1 MSAVIRGHRNTI
13 LWVIAA
19 CKSSVCPLALV
30 ISLLISSNH
39 AGPPASRRLTPI
51 PPPHYLE
58 VRNFL
63 ETRCKQFSELQI
75 KALTRTILNE
85 AKRSGIEPV
94 LILGLIHVESSGNPM
109 AVSSVGALGLMQL
122 RPATAEAMATERAI
136 PWEGPESLFDPNL
149 NVILGVHYLDRMIDR
164 FGDVDTALAAYNWG
178 PTRIARV
185 IRSGRSVPAGYT
197 KSVYRAYS
205 ALI

>member
-1 MSAVIRGHRNTI
+1 MSG
-13 LWVIAA
+13 
-19 CKSSVCPLALV
+19 
-30 ISLLISSNH
+30 
-39 AGPPASRRLTPI
+39 SRQPR
-51 PPPHYLE
+51 
-58 VRNFL
+58 
-63 ETRCKQFSELQI
+63 
-75 KALTRTILNE
+75 
-85 AKRSGIEPV
+85 
-94 LILGLIHVESSGNPM
+94 GNPM

-122 RPATAEAMATERAI
+122 RPATAEAMAGERAI

-149 NVILGVHYLDRMIDR
+149 NVILGVHYLERMIDR

-178 PTRIARV
+178 PTRIARA